1 MLPEGGPQPPKGLRH
16 HSCLIVGAF
25 VDAVCN
31 DLYVHDAQSS
41 PGKWFRFLS
50 SNRAL
55 KRIRQ
60 WTCLL
65 NDKLYLVA
73 GFWVQR
79 SAPWR
84 YPYEVHV
91 FRSAFLFRLCLSGF
105 PAEQIKAL
113 STPPKKSPNVK
124 KIKKFFFLL

>member
-91 FRSAFLFRLCLSGF
+91 FRIFNCILLHTIKQHLFFVLFISSWLLASGGR
-105 PAEQIKAL
+105 
-113 STPPKKSPNVK
+113 
-124 KIKKFFFLL
+124 